1 MSGPCPSIL
10 FRGWARSEED
20 LAGEDLEVQAM
31 GSAARASSKLPDS
44 IVACNDDFET
54 CMWRSS
60 VEEAFRGSSRSAII
74 DHETIVVPA
83 HSERTIVRVSRVF
96 FDPRVSYAADTF
108 LEASQSAPPD

>member
-1 MSGPCPSIL
+1 
-10 FRGWARSEED
+10 
-20 LAGEDLEVQAM
+20 M

>member
-1 MSGPCPSIL
+1 M
-10 FRGWARSEED
+10 
-20 LAGEDLEVQAM
+20 AGEDLEVQAM

-96 FDPRVSYAADTF
+96 DLRVSYAADTL
-108 LEASQSAPPD
+108 LEASQSAPPV